1 MICKAFQ
8 VNFSLKNINNRYNQ
22 GWNIATIYP
31 TVGIMNTGIAHIL
44 SYFPLPQTFVKELG
58 KLAYLVQISNYS
70 FSVFSMEQKTSSSK
84 SQSKS
89 FRAKLWIY
97 VIRKNK
103 STVMSIWNENGSIIL
118 TNINVSIQFC
128 VRSPSWWQSVWRW
141 RSQQQAA
148 ASQPATSYLIFDDGN
163 LNIGLA
169 TCHYDLLTSLY
180 CCLVHIIYSVL
191 VLILK
196 IYPLESLSVQTKE
209 IGWTYTIICV
219 PDNLSINVFVTS
231 LPSSSPRTRA
241 VSVSPVIC
249 YCQTK

>member
-1 MICKAFQ
+1 
-8 VNFSLKNINNRYNQ
+8 
-22 GWNIATIYP
+22 
-31 TVGIMNTGIAHIL
+31 MNTGIAHIL
-44 SYFPLPQTFVKELG
+44 SYYPLPQTFVKELG

-118 TNINVSIQFC
+118 TNINVSIQFY
-128 VRSPSWWQSVWRW
+128 VHSPSWWQSVWRR

-180 CCLVHIIYSVL
+180 CCLVHII
-191 VLILK
+191 
-196 IYPLESLSVQTKE
+196 
-209 IGWTYTIICV
+209 
-219 PDNLSINVFVTS
+219 
-231 LPSSSPRTRA
+231 
-241 VSVSPVIC
+241 
-249 YCQTK
+249 

>member
-70 FSVFSMEQKTSSSK
+70 FTVFSREQKTSSSK

-97 VIRKNK
+97 VIRKNN
-103 STVMSIWNENGSIIL
+103 T
-118 TNINVSIQFC
+118 
-128 VRSPSWWQSVWRW
+128 
-141 RSQQQAA
+141 
-148 ASQPATSYLIFDDGN
+148 
-163 LNIGLA
+163 
-169 TCHYDLLTSLY
+169 Y
-180 CCLVHIIYSVL
+180 C
-191 VLILK
+191 
-196 IYPLESLSVQTKE
+196 KE
-209 IGWTYTIICV
+209 
-219 PDNLSINVFVTS
+219 
-231 LPSSSPRTRA
+231 
-241 VSVSPVIC
+241 
-249 YCQTK
+249 K

>member
-70 FSVFSMEQKTSSSK
+70 FTVFSMEQKTSSSK

-141 RSQQQAA
+141 RSQQQAS
-148 ASQPATSYLIFDDGN
+148 SQSAGNIIFDIWWWQFEYWTRH
-163 LNIGLA
+163 L
-169 TCHYDLLTSLY
+169 SLRF
-180 CCLVHIIYSVL
+180 IDFSVL
-191 VLILK
+191 L
-196 IYPLESLSVQTKE
+196 
-209 IGWTYTIICV
+209 
-219 PDNLSINVFVTS
+219 
-231 LPSSSPRTRA
+231 PRTYYLFSTCLNLKDISFRE
-241 VSVSPVIC
+241 SVCADKRDWMNLYNYLCPWQSFH
-249 YCQTK
+249 